1 MLRIRVPILVFFVG
15 LALGVLGG
23 CGRTAAEK
31 EPEGSAAPFV
41 PTPMEAVRT
50 MLEMA
55 RVGEDDVV
63 YDLGC
68 GDGRIPVMAAEEFGA
83 RGVGVELRDD
93 LIEEAWERARR
104 AGVEDRVRF
113 LRKDLFETDVSEA
126 TVVTLYLLP
135 EANLRLRPLLL
146 EQLKPG
152 ARIVSHSFD
161 MGEWEADHWIW
172 EEVRSLFLWI
182 VPADIAGTWKWE
194 SEAEPLNQTYTLR
207 VTQRFQELWPSLE
220 SEDGRHQLGE
230 VTLSGD
236 RLSLEFSEDIGGGE
250 QTVRFEGVVR
260 GDEIQGWAVLG
271 ENGDLNF
278 PALLRRVEP

>member
-41 PTPMEAVRT
+41 PTTMEAVRT

-83 RGVGVELRDD
+83 RGVGVELRED

-113 LRKDLFETDVSEA
+113 LREDLFETDVSEA

-194 SEAEPLNQTYTLR
+194 AEAEPLNQTYTLR

-220 SEDGRHQLGE
+220 SENGRHQLGD

-250 QTVRFEGVVR
+250 QAVRFEGVVR

-271 ENGDLNF
+271 ENGDRNF